1 MCSGVSRKL
10 LQPRRLKSSLY
21 VSFAGATV
29 ALALAPLVAQQ
40 PTATAEDNP
49 LLGQWNLVVA
59 ESHYNPGPPPRS
71 QRRIYEAHP
80 RGVKTTVYTVSAE
93 GESTTVEYTANYDS
107 TEYRVTGSA
116 ATDGIALKKI
126 DAYTA
131 AATLTH
137 AGRIVGTARRVVSR
151 DGKTM
156 TITFSDARGVVH
168 NKAVY
173 VKEGLR

>member
-1 MCSGVSRKL
+1 V
-10 LQPRRLKSSLY
+10 PI
-21 VSFAGATV
+21 AAV
-29 ALALAPLVAQQ
+29 ALALAFAPVVTGQQ
-40 PTATAEDNP
+40 PTAAAEDNP
-49 LLGQWNLVVA
+49 LLGHWILVVE

-71 QRRIYEAHP
+71 QRRTYEAHP
-80 RGVKTTVYTVSAE
+80 RGVKTIVHTVSAD
-93 GESTTVEYTANYDS
+93 GESSTVEYTANYDS

-116 ATDGIALKKI
+116 ETDGIALKTI

-131 AATLTH
+131 EATLSH

-156 TITFSDARGVVH
+156 MITFSDARGVVH

-173 VKEGLR
+173 TKEAAK